1 MRLFPLATATATAAV
16 LAAAPAFA
24 GDPAAGERQWRQC
37 QACHMVTAPDGEVIQ
52 RGQRTGP
59 NLYGVIG
66 RVAGSYP
73 DFRYSP
79 AMVAAGEAGLVWDE
93 ESFVAYV
100 TNPTN
105 FLREFLGDNSA
116 RGSMAFNLRSGAEDL
131 YAYLAQFSE

>member
-1 MRLFPLATATATAAV
+1 MRLFPIVTVAA

-24 GDPAAGERQWRQC
+24 GDPAAGERLWRQC
-37 QACHMVTAPDGEVIQ
+37 QACHMITAPDGTVIQ

-59 NLYGVIG
+59 NLYGVVG
-66 RVAGSYP
+66 RTAGTYP

-93 ESFVAYV
+93 ESFVAYT

-105 FLREFLGDNSA
+105 FLREFLDDNSA

-131 YAYLAQFSE
+131 YAYLESVAE

>member
-1 MRLFPLATATATAAV
+1 MRLFAIATAAV

-24 GDPAAGERQWRQC
+24 ADPAAGERLWRQC
-37 QACHMVTAPDGEVIQ
+37 QACHMITAPDGTVIQ

-59 NLYGVIG
+59 NLYGVVG
-66 RVAGSYP
+66 RAAGSYP

-79 AMVAAGEAGLVWDE
+79 SMVAAGEAGLVWDL
-93 ESFVAYV
+93 ESFTAYT

-131 YAYLAQFSE
+131 YAYLESVAASN